1 MVSGRFRLAA
11 AALALL
17 PWPGAAAQEPV
28 ADPPFVVRS
37 EFSELSPWE
46 RSQVVYT
53 VRVYRPAGAR
63 RTDRI
68 RSLDEPV
75 LLSGEALVQRLGN
88 DREYTARPADAETLV
103 LERRYAIFPQSP
115 GELRLM
121 PVSLQWIGGEFGF
134 RTRRFAAAAEPES
147 LQVRS
152 VPSPPAGKWL
162 AAAAV
167 RIWDEF
173 ERPPEALRVGEPLV
187 RLLGVRVEGQPAR
200 QIPEL
205 IPGDGPNF
213 RHFIERAEFE
223 DQVTVGG
230 LVGVRRQ
237 RAALL
242 ASRAGDVV
250 LPAIRIDWWDTS
262 RQRWSTAELP
272 QRILEARGP
281 PASAVA
287 GPVASGPE
295 SVAANDWLVAAFAAG
310 WLVDGSGLVGFAAV
324 RRGSAPKARMAR
336 APGKP
341 CRRRQARAR
350 KGACG
355 SGRRLPP
362 QRGAGGRAG
371 CPRLVAEPLERPATA
386 QPGRYRPALRRTA
399 GGSLPPAF
407 RRALRRAARQ
417 LGPRRPARSGA
428 LGPAARAAAQ
438 GARPPVAAPVAR
450 KGRGER
456 VAAGPRAGRSDC
468 RVLPADAP
476 FSLRSRVGPLPAAGL
491 IDLTGSRIRK
501 ARHDHRQ
508 PHSSARAS
516 SGRRS

>member
-223 DQVTVGG
+223 DQVTARG

-281 PASAVA
+281 PAAAVA

-310 WLVDGSGLVGFAAV
+310 WLLTAAAWWASRRFGADQRRRREWRARLASRAAAARPAPAKALADLAAACRCNEARAAEQAVLAWSRSRWSDRPPRNLDDIVRRCGEPLADHCRRLSAALYAAPPANWDPAGLLAAV
-324 RRGSAPKARMAR
+324 RSVPPPEPPPR
-336 APGKP
+336 AP
-341 CRRRQARAR
+341 ARP
-350 KGACG
+350 
-355 SGRRLPP
+355 LPLLWP
-362 QRGAGGRAG
+362 GRGA
-371 CPRLVAEPLERPATA
+371 E
-386 QPGRYRPALRRTA
+386 
-399 GGSLPPAF
+399 
-407 RRALRRAARQ
+407 
-417 LGPRRPARSGA
+417 SG
-428 LGPAARAAAQ
+428 
-438 GARPPVAAPVAR
+438 
-450 KGRGER
+450 
-456 VAAGPRAGRSDC
+456 
-468 RVLPADAP
+468 
-476 FSLRSRVGPLPAAGL
+476 
-491 IDLTGSRIRK
+491 
-501 ARHDHRQ
+501 
-508 PHSSARAS
+508 
-516 SGRRS
+516 